1 MSLGPCSSPK
11 KQVFLADDIDASTYM
26 ILRWLSFVGECMRVG
41 VSSETLCVA
50 GVEICNTE

>member
-1 MSLGPCSSPK
+1 MSVILTAHIMCIY
-11 KQVFLADDIDASTYM
+11 QLADEIDASTYM